1 MPRHTSALLIAL
13 TALLMGCTGAPE
25 TALTQPLVDL
35 LSRDDVEVLDSPT
48 ARTSPRALW
57 RFDAADPDDD
67 PLGGWMDGGGVTE
80 LEVRGGLLTGETN
93 AESAIVYVEWHDELE
108 RRDLNAGFI
117 PLCAAKGLG
126 TAAIIERV

>member
-48 ARTSPRALW
+48 ARTSPECETEFPNLSE
-57 RFDAADPDDD
+57 AAPS
-67 PLGGWMDGGGVTE
+67 GAVT
-80 LEVRGGLLTGETN
+80 LSR
-93 AESAIVYVEWHDELE
+93 
-108 RRDLNAGFI
+108 
-117 PLCAAKGLG
+117 
-126 TAAIIERV
+126 